1 MRVGTFDAIGNFK
14 YRVPRSLGIILWRGQ
29 TLKPQAAKTV
39 MPDGLVSCSPYLSCT
54 GDAGQSR
61 VYVKL
66 TMLLLLLHKDS
77 AAKQ

>member
-1 MRVGTFDAIGNFK
+1 MQGTEESWDHSLARPDPKTTGRKNSDA
-14 YRVPRSLGIILWRGQ
+14 
-29 TLKPQAAKTV
+29 
-39 MPDGLVSCSPYLSCT
+39 DGLVSCSPYLSCM

-66 TMLLLLLHKDS
+66 TMFMLMLHKDS